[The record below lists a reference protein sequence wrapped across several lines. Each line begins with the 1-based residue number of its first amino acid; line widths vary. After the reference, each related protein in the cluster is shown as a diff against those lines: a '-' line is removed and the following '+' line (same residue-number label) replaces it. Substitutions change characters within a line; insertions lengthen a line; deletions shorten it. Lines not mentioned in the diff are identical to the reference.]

1 MLNKNGFQK
10 TDALALFSLSL
21 SLFSSLWGH
30 WFSLFSSFP
39 YTFLYSLN
47 KFTVNFIN
55 INVFVIYMLVP
66 AGHQLMHYSM
76 VYFFIFITCLEFLTD
91 ILKSGSRKQMG
102 TFDLCSNTI
111 LNLLFGLG

>member
-1 MLNKNGFQK
+1 
-10 TDALALFSLSL
+10 
-21 SLFSSLWGH
+21 
-30 WFSLFSSFP
+30 
-39 YTFLYSLN
+39 
-47 KFTVNFIN
+47 
-55 INVFVIYMLVP
+55 MLVP